1 MNALE
6 REKVW
11 LKEIKIEFSKQ
22 FQDELVRQME
32 IELMWGTKLPI
43 YHREFKPTLYQTHK
57 KYLITVLKLSGL

>member
-6 REKVW
+6 REKAW
-11 LKEIKIEFSKQ
+11 LKEIKIEFSKHI
-22 FQDELVRQME
+22 DAELVRQME

-43 YHREFKPTLYQTHK
+43 YRKEFKPTLYQTHK